1 MPYIKV
7 ISIKDSVS
15 GCLNY
20 IANPAKTEDRELLTG
35 INTSADL
42 KEAFQDFKLTYEV
55 CSHKNFNAKPL
66 AGKSPVK
73 AFHLVQSFAAGE
85 CSVETAHRI
94 GVEWVQKAFGA
105 DYQVVV
111 TTHVDTEHIHNH
123 FLLCPYD
130 LNGKKFNS
138 NKASLDRVRKVSDA
152 ICRSYGIGEMEKLRA
167 QPDHKPYA
175 ICYGEWL
182 HRKRGTSWKVHIAE
196 YIDHLIPLAKNLDE
210 LLKIMEA
217 HGYTVKRGY
226 YISVKAPEQG
236 RAVRLKTLGVDY
248 TENML
253 RQRIQDY
260 LDAQPKQR
268 TITEIYQL
276 ILRDFERETRN
287 ICFAAGVKDTT
298 DLLVKQLALINSEHI
313 TGIGQ
318 AEGLLEKTQKRIT
331 ELETAIT
338 DLSAEIQ
345 HKQIVAAAAE
355 RFFGRTKPYPASQ
368 KKADKLILKNAG
380 IAALADVAGY
390 DEDVEK
396 DNARLAEMQAEL
408 AELKKREALLHN
420 IITTYNDRDDYI
432 TKLVKRTREKLS
444 EQEQARVAEL
454 KAKMYTVYTPIE
466 TNNFH
471 VARANKDYYKEC
483 FEQSV
488 FDVSANPDN
497 IGEVLTTIR
506 DTANLYAGDVI
517 CLDNV
522 GYYLDYDKIYRVDDF
537 MQSRAEAE
545 RQRQEQIERERQE
558 ELARQDQERLAA
570 EERRRKQEE
579 EQRKREEERQKQH
592 TTGQKKGSKPLKR

>member
-1 MPYIKV
+1 
-7 ISIKDSVS
+7 
-15 GCLNY
+15 
-20 IANPAKTEDRELLTG
+20 
-35 INTSADL
+35 
-42 KEAFQDFKLTYEV
+42 
-55 CSHKNFNAKPL
+55 
-66 AGKSPVK
+66 
-73 AFHLVQSFAAGE
+73 
-85 CSVETAHRI
+85 
-94 GVEWVQKAFGA
+94 
-105 DYQVVV
+105 
-111 TTHVDTEHIHNH
+111 
-123 FLLCPYD
+123 
-130 LNGKKFNS
+130 
-138 NKASLDRVRKVSDA
+138 
-152 ICRSYGIGEMEKLRA
+152 MEKLRV
-167 QPDHKPYA
+167 QPDHKPCA

-217 HGYTVKRGY
+217 HGYMVKRGY

-260 LDAQPKQR
+260 LDSQPKQR
-268 TITEIYQL
+268 TIAEIYQL

-287 ICFAAGVKDTT
+287 ICFAAGVKNTT

-313 TGIGQ
+313 TCIGQ

-331 ELETAIT
+331 ELETEIT

-355 RFFGRTKPYPASQ
+355 RFFGKTKPYPASQ

-444 EQEQARVAEL
+444 EQEQARVDEL
-454 KAKMYTVYTPIE
+454 KAKKYAVYTPIE
-466 TNNFH
+466 TKNFH
-471 VARANKDYYKEC
+471 IARANIDYYKES
-483 FEQSV
+483 FEKSV
-488 FDVSANPDN
+488 FDVSADPNK
-497 IGEVLTTIR
+497 IVEVLTTIR
-506 DTANLYAGDVI
+506 DTADLYAGDVI

-545 RQRQEQIERERQE
+545 RQRQE
-558 ELARQDQERLAA
+558 ELARKEQERLAE

-579 EQRKREEERQKQH
+579 QERKKAEEKQKQ
-592 TTGQKKGSKPLKR
+592 QSAPKKKRSI

>member
-7 ISIKDSVS
+7 ISIKNSVA

-20 IANPAKTEDRELLTG
+20 IANPDKTEERTLLTG
-35 INTSADL
+35 INTSDDL
-42 KEAFQDFKLTYEV
+42 NEALQDFKLTYEV
-55 CSHKNFNAKPL
+55 CSHKSFTAKPL
-66 AGKSPVK
+66 EGKSPVK
-73 AFHLVQSFAAGE
+73 AFHLVQSFAASE

-138 NKASLDRVRKVSDA
+138 NKASLDRVRKISDA

-182 HRKRGTSWKVHIAE
+182 HRKRGTSWKAHIAE
-196 YIDHLIPLAKNLDE
+196 YIDHLIPFAKNLDE

-217 HGYTVKRGY
+217 HGYTVKRGF

-260 LDAQPKQR
+260 LDSQPKQR
-268 TITEIYQL
+268 TIPEIYQL
-276 ILRDFERETRN
+276 ILREFERETRN
-287 ICFAAGVKDTT
+287 ICFAAGVKNTT
-298 DLLVKQLALINSEHI
+298 ELLGKQLALINSEHI

-355 RFFGRTKPYPASQ
+355 RFFGKTKPYPATQ
-368 KKADKLILKNAG
+368 KKADKLVLKNAG
-380 IAALADVAGY
+380 VSSLADVSEYSA
-390 DEDVEK
+390 DVES
-396 DNARLAEMQAEL
+396 DNTKLAEMQAEL
-408 AELKKREALLHN
+408 VELKKREALLHN
-420 IITTYNDRDDYI
+420 IVTTYNDRDDYI

-471 VARANKDYYKEC
+471 VARANIDYYKES

-506 DTANLYAGDVI
+506 DTADLYAGDVI

-522 GYYLDYDKIYRVDDF
+522 GYYLDYDNIYRVDDF

-558 ELARQDQERLAA
+558 KLARQKRLA
-570 EERRRKQEE
+570 E
-579 EQRKREEERQKQH
+579 EQRRLEEQKKKKEEETAK
-592 TTGQKKGSKPLKR
+592 SVKPKRNRGLH

>member
-20 IANPAKTEDRELLTG
+20 IANPEKTEDRELLTG

-42 KEAFQDFKLTYEV
+42 KEALQDFKLTYEV
-55 CSHKNFNAKPL
+55 CSHKSFTATPL
-66 AGKSPVK
+66 EGKSPVK
-73 AFHLVQSFAAGE
+73 AFHLVQSFADGE

-182 HRKRGTSWKVHIAE
+182 HRKRGTSWKARIVE
-196 YIDHLIPLAKNLDE
+196 YIDSLIPLAKNLDE

-217 HGYTVKRGY
+217 HGYTVKRGF

-236 RAVRLKTLGVDY
+236 RAVRLKTLVVDY

-268 TITEIYQL
+268 TIVEIYQL

-287 ICFAAGVKDTT
+287 ICFAAGVKDKT

-318 AEGLLEKTQKRIT
+318 AKELHEQAQKKIT

-345 HKQIVAAAAE
+345 HKQIVAAATE
-355 RFFGRTKPYPASQ
+355 RFFGKTKPYPASQ

-380 IAALADVAGY
+380 VSSLADVSEYSA
-390 DEDVEK
+390 DVESDYTK
-396 DNARLAEMQAEL
+396 LAEMQSER

-454 KAKMYTVYTPIE
+454 KAKKYAVYTPIE
-466 TNNFH
+466 TKNFH
-471 VARANKDYYKEC
+471 VARANIDYYKES

-488 FDVSANPDN
+488 FDVNADPDK

-506 DTANLYAGDVI
+506 DTSNLYAGDVI

-545 RQRQEQIERERQE
+545 RQRQE
-558 ELARQDQERLAA
+558 ELARKEQERLAA

-579 EQRKREEERQKQH
+579 QERKKAEEKQKQ
-592 TTGQKKGSKPLKR
+592 QSAPKKKRSL

>member
-7 ISIKDSVS
+7 ISIKDSVA

-20 IANPAKTEDRELLTG
+20 IANPDKTEERTLLTG
-35 INTSADL
+35 INTSEDV
-42 KEAFQDFKLTYEV
+42 KEALQDFKLTYEV
-55 CSHKNFNAKPL
+55 CSHKSFSAKPL
-66 AGKSPVK
+66 SGKSPVK

-152 ICRSYGIGEMEKLRA
+152 ICRSYGIGEMEKLHA

-182 HRKRGTSWKVHIAE
+182 HRKRGTSWKARIVE
-196 YIDHLIPLAKNLDE
+196 YIDSLIPLAKNLDE

-226 YISVKAPEQG
+226 YISVKEPEQG

-268 TITEIYQL
+268 TIPEIYQL

-287 ICFAAGVKDTT
+287 ICFAAGVKNTT
-298 DLLVKQLALINSEHI
+298 ELLVKQLALINSEHI
-313 TGIGQ
+313 TGIRQ
-318 AEGLLEKTQKRIT
+318 AEALHEATQKRIT

-345 HKQIVAAAAE
+345 HKQIVVAAAE
-355 RFFGRTKPYPASQ
+355 RFFGKTKPYPASQ

-380 IAALADVAGY
+380 ITALADVTGY
-390 DEDVEK
+390 AEDVEK
-396 DNARLAEMQAEL
+396 DKARLVEMQSEL

-444 EQEQARVAEL
+444 EQEQARVDEL
-454 KAKMYTVYTPIE
+454 KAKMYTVYTPVE
-466 TNNFH
+466 TKNYNPG
-471 VARANKDYYKEC
+471 RTNIDYYQKS
-483 FEQSV
+483 FEKSV
-488 FDVSANPDN
+488 FDIKADPDDVDDIIN
-497 IGEVLTTIR
+497 AIYMKHDLCE
-506 DTANLYAGDVI
+506 GDVI
-517 CLDNV
+517 CYDGA
-522 GYYLDYDKIYRVDDF
+522 GYYCDYDCFRIYNNF

-545 RQRQEQIERERQE
+545 RQRQE
-558 ELARQDQERLAA
+558 ELARKEQERLAE

-579 EQRKREEERQKQH
+579 QVRKKAEEKQKQ
-592 TTGQKKGSKPLKR
+592 QSAPKKKRSL

>member
-7 ISIKDSVS
+7 ISIKDSVA

-20 IANPAKTEDRELLTG
+20 IANPEKTEDRELLTG

-42 KEAFQDFKLTYEV
+42 KEALQDFKLTYEV
-55 CSHKNFNAKPL
+55 YSHKSFSAKPL
-66 AGKSPVK
+66 SGKSPVK

-85 CSVETAHRI
+85 CSAETAHKI
-94 GVEWVQKAFGA
+94 GVEWIQKAFGS

-130 LNGKKFNS
+130 LNGKKFNN
-138 NKASLDRVRKVSDA
+138 NKASVERVRKVSDA
-152 ICRSYGIGEMEKLRA
+152 ICRRYGIGEMEKLRA

-182 HRKRGTSWKVHIAE
+182 HRKRGTSWKARIAE
-196 YIDHLIPLAKNLDE
+196 YIDSLIPLAKNLDE

-217 HGYTVKRGY
+217 HGYTVKCGF
-226 YISVKAPEQG
+226 YISVKASEQK

-260 LDAQPKQR
+260 LDSQPKRR
-268 TITEIYQL
+268 TIPEIYQL

-287 ICFAAGVKDTT
+287 ICFAAGVKNTT
-298 DLLVKQLALINSEHI
+298 ELLGKQLVLINSEHI

-318 AEGLLEKTQKRIT
+318 AEGLLEKTQKQIT
-331 ELETAIT
+331 ELESAIT

-355 RFFGRTKPYPASQ
+355 RFFRKTKPYPASQ

-380 IAALADVAGY
+380 IAELADVAGY
-390 DEDVEK
+390 AEAVEK
-396 DNARLAEMQAEL
+396 DNARLVEMQSEL

-444 EQEQARVAEL
+444 EQEQAKVAEL

-466 TNNFH
+466 TKNFH
-471 VARANKDYYKEC
+471 VARANIDYYKES

-488 FDVSANPDN
+488 FDVNADPDK

-506 DTANLYAGDVI
+506 DTADLYAGDVI

-558 ELARQDQERLAA
+558 KLARQEQERLAA

-579 EQRKREEERQKQH
+579 QERKKAEEKQKQ
-592 TTGQKKGSKPLKR
+592 QSAPKKKRSL

>member
-1 MPYIKV
+1 
-7 ISIKDSVS
+7 
-15 GCLNY
+15 
-20 IANPAKTEDRELLTG
+20 
-35 INTSADL
+35 
-42 KEAFQDFKLTYEV
+42 
-55 CSHKNFNAKPL
+55 
-66 AGKSPVK
+66 
-73 AFHLVQSFAAGE
+73 
-85 CSVETAHRI
+85 
-94 GVEWVQKAFGA
+94 
-105 DYQVVV
+105 
-111 TTHVDTEHIHNH
+111 
-123 FLLCPYD
+123 
-130 LNGKKFNS
+130 
-138 NKASLDRVRKVSDA
+138 
-152 ICRSYGIGEMEKLRA
+152 
-167 QPDHKPYA
+167 
-175 ICYGEWL
+175 
-182 HRKRGTSWKVHIAE
+182 
-196 YIDHLIPLAKNLDE
+196 
-210 LLKIMEA
+210 MEA
-217 HGYTVKRGY
+217 HGYTVKRGF

-260 LDAQPKQR
+260 LDSQPKQR

-287 ICFAAGVKDTT
+287 ICFAAGVKDKTE
-298 DLLVKQLALINSEHI
+298 LLVKQLALINSEHI

-331 ELETAIT
+331 ELETEIT

-355 RFFGRTKPYPASQ
+355 RFFRKTKPYPASQ

-380 IAALADVAGY
+380 VSSLADVSEYSA
-390 DEDVEK
+390 EVES

-408 AELKKREALLHN
+408 VELKKREALLHN

-454 KAKMYTVYTPIE
+454 KAKKYAVYTPIE

-471 VARANKDYYKEC
+471 VARANIDYYNES

-488 FDVSANPDN
+488 FDVSADPDK

-558 ELARQDQERLAA
+558 ELARKEQERRAE

-579 EQRKREEERQKQH
+579 QERKKAEEKQKHQSAP
-592 TTGQKKGSKPLKR
+592 KKKRSI

>member
-7 ISIKDSVS
+7 ISIKNSVA

-20 IANPAKTEDRELLTG
+20 IANPDKTEERTLLTG
-35 INTSADL
+35 INTSDDL
-42 KEAFQDFKLTYEV
+42 NEALQDFKLTYEV
-55 CSHKNFNAKPL
+55 CSHKSFTAKPL
-66 AGKSPVK
+66 EGKSPVK
-73 AFHLVQSFAAGE
+73 AFHLVQSFAASE

-138 NKASLDRVRKVSDA
+138 NKASLDRVRKISDA

-182 HRKRGTSWKVHIAE
+182 HRKRGTSWKAHIAE
-196 YIDHLIPLAKNLDE
+196 YIDHLIPFAKNLDE

-217 HGYTVKRGY
+217 HGYTIKRGF

-260 LDAQPKQR
+260 LDSQPKQR
-268 TITEIYQL
+268 TIPEIYQL
-276 ILRDFERETRN
+276 ILREFERETRN
-287 ICFAAGVKDTT
+287 ICFAAGVKNTT
-298 DLLVKQLALINSEHI
+298 ELLGKQLALINSEHI

-355 RFFGRTKPYPASQ
+355 RFFGKTKPYPATQ
-368 KKADKLILKNAG
+368 KKADKLVLKNAG
-380 IAALADVAGY
+380 VSSLADVSEYSA
-390 DEDVEK
+390 DVES
-396 DNARLAEMQAEL
+396 DNTKLAEMQAEL
-408 AELKKREALLHN
+408 VELKKREALLHN
-420 IITTYNDRDDYI
+420 IVTTYNDRDDYI

-471 VARANKDYYKEC
+471 VARANIDYYKES

-506 DTANLYAGDVI
+506 DTADLYAGDVI

-522 GYYLDYDKIYRVDDF
+522 GYYLDYDNIYRVDDF

-558 ELARQDQERLAA
+558 KLARQKRLA
-570 EERRRKQEE
+570 E
-579 EQRKREEERQKQH
+579 EQRRLEEQKKKKEEETAK
-592 TTGQKKGSKPLKR
+592 SVKPKRNRGLH

>member
-7 ISIKDSVS
+7 ISIKDSVA

-20 IANPAKTEDRELLTG
+20 IANPEKTEDRELLTG

-42 KEAFQDFKLTYEV
+42 KEALQDFKLTYEV
-55 CSHKNFNAKPL
+55 CSHKSFTAKPL
-66 AGKSPVK
+66 EGKSPVK

-130 LNGKKFNS
+130 MNGKKFNS

-182 HRKRGTSWKVHIAE
+182 PRKRGTSWKSRIAE
-196 YIDHLIPLAKNLDE
+196 YIDSLIPLAKNLDE

-226 YISVKAPEQG
+226 YISVKALEQG

-268 TITEIYQL
+268 TIAEIYQL

-298 DLLVKQLALINSEHI
+298 ELLVKQLALINSEHI

-331 ELETAIT
+331 ELETEIT

-355 RFFGRTKPYPASQ
+355 RFFRKTKPYPASQ

-380 IAALADVAGY
+380 VSSLADVSEYSA
-390 DEDVEK
+390 DVESDYTK
-396 DNARLAEMQAEL
+396 LAEMQSEL

-454 KAKMYTVYTPIE
+454 KAKKYAVYTPIE

-471 VARANKDYYKEC
+471 VARANIDYYNES

-488 FDVSANPDN
+488 FDVSADPDK

-506 DTANLYAGDVI
+506 DTADLYAGDVI

-545 RQRQEQIERERQE
+545 RQRQE
-558 ELARQDQERLAA
+558 ELARKEQERLAA

-579 EQRKREEERQKQH
+579 QERRKAEEKQKQ
-592 TTGQKKGSKPLKR
+592 QSAPKKKRTL

>member
-7 ISIKDSVS
+7 ISIKDSVA

-20 IANPAKTEDRELLTG
+20 IATPEKTEDRELLTG

-42 KEAFQDFKLTYEV
+42 KEALQDFKLTYEV
-55 CSHKNFNAKPL
+55 CSHKSFTAKPL
-66 AGKSPVK
+66 EGKSPVK

-138 NKASLDRVRKVSDA
+138 NKASVDRVRKVSDA
-152 ICRSYGIGEMEKLRA
+152 ICRRYGIGEMEKLRA
-167 QPDHKPYA
+167 QPDHKPCA

-182 HRKRGTSWKVHIAE
+182 HRKRGTSWKSRISE
-196 YIDHLIPLAKNLDE
+196 YIDSLIPLSKNLDH
-210 LLKIMEA
+210 LLQIMEA
-217 HGYTVKRGY
+217 HGYKVKRGC
-226 YISVKAPEQG
+226 YISVRAPEQKKS
-236 RAVRLKTLGVDY
+236 VRLKTLGANYAEAALAD
-248 TENML
+248 
-253 RQRIQDY
+253 RIQEY
-260 LDAQPKQR
+260 LDAQPKPR
-268 TITEIYQL
+268 TINEI
-276 ILRDFERETRN
+276 FELLQREFKRETRN
-287 ICFAAGVKDTT
+287 ICFAAGVKNATE
-298 DLLVKQLALINSEHI
+298 LLGKQLTLINNEHI
-313 TGIGQ
+313 NSVSE
-318 AEGLLEKTQKRIT
+318 AEQLLENTQKRIT

-338 DLSAEIQ
+338 DLSAEAQ

-355 RFFGRTKPYPASQ
+355 RFFRKTKPYPASQ

-380 IAALADVAGY
+380 VSSLADVSEYSA
-390 DEDVEK
+390 DVESDYTK
-396 DNARLAEMQAEL
+396 LAEMQAEL
-408 AELKKREALLHN
+408 VELKKREALLHN

-454 KAKMYTVYTPIE
+454 KAKKYAVYTPIE

-471 VARANKDYYKEC
+471 VARANIDYYNES

-488 FDVSANPDN
+488 FDVSADPDK

-558 ELARQDQERLAA
+558 ELARKEQERRAE

-579 EQRKREEERQKQH
+579 QERKKAEEKQKHQSAP
-592 TTGQKKGSKPLKR
+592 KKKRSI

>member
-7 ISIKDSVS
+7 ISIKDSVA

-20 IANPAKTEDRELLTG
+20 IANPEKTEDRELLTG
-35 INTSADL
+35 INTSEDL
-42 KEAFQDFKLTYEV
+42 KEALQDFKLTYEV
-55 CSHKNFNAKPL
+55 CSHKSFTATPL
-66 AGKSPVK
+66 EGKSPIK

-152 ICRSYGIGEMEKLRA
+152 ICRSYGIGEMEKLRT
-167 QPDHKPYA
+167 QPYHKPYA

-182 HRKRGTSWKVHIAE
+182 HRKRGTSWKARIAE
-196 YIDHLIPLAKNLDE
+196 YIDSLIPLAKNLDE

-217 HGYTVKRGY
+217 HGYTVKRGF
-226 YISVKAPEQG
+226 YISIKAPEQK

-260 LDAQPKQR
+260 LDSQPKQR
-268 TITEIYQL
+268 TIAEIYQL

-298 DLLVKQLALINSEHI
+298 ELLVKQLALINSEHI

-331 ELETAIT
+331 ELETDIT

-355 RFFGRTKPYPASQ
+355 RFFGKTKPYPASQ
-368 KKADKLILKNAG
+368 KKSDKLILKNAG
-380 IAALADVAGY
+380 VSSLSDVSEYSADV
-390 DEDVEK
+390 ES
-396 DNARLAEMQAEL
+396 DNARLAEMQSEL
-408 AELKKREALLHN
+408 VELKKREALLHN

-444 EQEQARVAEL
+444 EQEQTRVAEL
-454 KAKMYTVYTPIE
+454 KAKKYAVYTPIE

-471 VARANKDYYKEC
+471 VARANIDYYNES

-488 FDVSANPDN
+488 FDVSADPDK

-506 DTANLYAGDVI
+506 DTSNLYAGDVI

-537 MQSRAEAE
+537 MQSRAEVE
-545 RQRQEQIERERQE
+545 RQRQE
-558 ELARQDQERLAA
+558 ELALKEQERLAA

-579 EQRKREEERQKQH
+579 QERKKAEEKQKQ
-592 TTGQKKGSKPLKR
+592 QSAPKKKRTL

>member
-1 MPYIKV
+1 M
-7 ISIKDSVS
+7 
-15 GCLNY
+15 
-20 IANPAKTEDRELLTG
+20 LTG
-35 INTSADL
+35 INTSEDL
-42 KEAFQDFKLTYEV
+42 NEALQDFKLTYEV
-55 CSHKNFNAKPL
+55 CSHKSFSAKPL
-66 AGKSPVK
+66 SGKSPVK

-152 ICRSYGIGEMEKLRA
+152 ICRRYGIGEMEKLRA

-175 ICYGEWL
+175 ICYGEWH
-182 HRKRGTSWKVHIAE
+182 HRKRGTSWKAHIAE

-260 LDAQPKQR
+260 LDAQPKPRTLNEIFELLQR
-268 TITEIYQL
+268 E
-276 ILRDFERETRN
+276 FKRETRN

-298 DLLVKQLALINSEHI
+298 ELLCKQLALINNEHI
-313 TGIGQ
+313 SSVDE
-318 AEGLLEKTQKRIT
+318 AEQLLENAQKRIT

-338 DLSAEIQ
+338 DLSAEVQ

-355 RFFGRTKPYPASQ
+355 RFFGKHKFGEYPNAHRKS
-368 KKADKLILKNAG
+368 DKLILARAG
-380 IAALADVAGY
+380 ITAISEVSGYADDVA
-390 DEDVEK
+390 V
-396 DNARLAEMQAEL
+396 DNERLSEMQAEL
-408 AELKKREALLHN
+408 EAQKKRDAVLRG
-420 IITTYNDRDDYI
+420 IIKTYGDRDDYI
-432 TKLVKRTREKLS
+432 TKLVKRTREKLD

-466 TNNFH
+466 TKNFH
-471 VARANKDYYKEC
+471 IARANIDYYQKS

-488 FDVSANPDN
+488 FDVSANPDD

-506 DTANLYAGDVI
+506 DTADLYAGDVI

-537 MQSRAEAE
+537 MQSRAEVE

-558 ELARQDQERLAA
+558 KLDRKERERLAA
-570 EERRRKQEE
+570 GELRRKQEE
-579 EQRKREEERQKQH
+579 QERRKAEEKQKQ
-592 TTGQKKGSKPLKR
+592 QSAPKKKRSI

>member
-7 ISIKDSVS
+7 ISIKNSVA

-20 IANPAKTEDRELLTG
+20 IANPDKTEERTLLTG
-35 INTSADL
+35 INTSDDL
-42 KEAFQDFKLTYEV
+42 NEALQDFKLTYEV
-55 CSHKNFNAKPL
+55 CSHKSFTAKPL
-66 AGKSPVK
+66 EGKSPVK
-73 AFHLVQSFAAGE
+73 AFHLVQSFAASE

-138 NKASLDRVRKVSDA
+138 NKASLDRVRKISDA

-182 HRKRGTSWKVHIAE
+182 HRKRGTSWKAHIAE
-196 YIDHLIPLAKNLDE
+196 YIDHLIPFAKNLDE

-217 HGYTVKRGY
+217 HGYTVKRGF

-260 LDAQPKQR
+260 LDSQPKQR
-268 TITEIYQL
+268 TIPEIYQL
-276 ILRDFERETRN
+276 ILREFERETRN
-287 ICFAAGVKDTT
+287 ICYAAGVKNTT
-298 DLLVKQLALINSEHI
+298 ELLGKQLALINSEHI

-355 RFFGRTKPYPASQ
+355 RFFGKTKPYPATQ
-368 KKADKLILKNAG
+368 KKADKLVLKNAG
-380 IAALADVAGY
+380 VSSLADVSEYSA
-390 DEDVEK
+390 DVES
-396 DNARLAEMQAEL
+396 DNTKLAEMQAEL
-408 AELKKREALLHN
+408 VELKKREALLHN
-420 IITTYNDRDDYI
+420 IVTTYNDRDDYI

-471 VARANKDYYKEC
+471 VARANIDYYKES

-506 DTANLYAGDVI
+506 DTADLYAGDVI

-522 GYYLDYDKIYRVDDF
+522 GYYLDYDNIYRVDDF

-558 ELARQDQERLAA
+558 KLARQKRLA
-570 EERRRKQEE
+570 E
-579 EQRKREEERQKQH
+579 EQRRLEEQKKKKEEETAK
-592 TTGQKKGSKPLKR
+592 SVKPKRNRGLH

>member
-7 ISIKDSVS
+7 ISIKDSVA

-20 IANPAKTEDRELLTG
+20 IANPEKTEDRELLTG

-42 KEAFQDFKLTYEV
+42 KEALQDFKLTYEV
-55 CSHKNFNAKPL
+55 CSHKSFTAKPL
-66 AGKSPVK
+66 EGKSPVK

-94 GVEWVQKAFGA
+94 GVEWVQKAFGT

-130 LNGKKFNS
+130 MNGKKFNS

-182 HRKRGTSWKVHIAE
+182 HRKRGTSWKAHIAE

-226 YISVKAPEQG
+226 YISVKAPEQR

-268 TITEIYQL
+268 TIAEIYQL

-287 ICFAAGVKDTT
+287 ICFAAGVKNTT

-355 RFFGRTKPYPASQ
+355 RFFGKTKPYPASQ

-380 IAALADVAGY
+380 VSSLADVSEY
-390 DEDVEK
+390 STDVES
-396 DNARLAEMQAEL
+396 DNSRLAEMQSEL
-408 AELKKREALLHN
+408 AEQKKREALLHN

-466 TNNFH
+466 TKNFH
-471 VARANKDYYKEC
+471 IARANIDYYKEC

-488 FDVSANPDN
+488 FDVSADPDK

-506 DTANLYAGDVI
+506 DTADLYVGDVI

-537 MQSRAEAE
+537 MQSRAAAE

-558 ELARQDQERLAA
+558 ELARKEQERLAA

-579 EQRKREEERQKQH
+579 QERRKAEEKQKQ
-592 TTGQKKGSKPLKR
+592 QSAPKKKRSL